1 MSNKKLY
8 NNGLEKEDFQ
18 DQLFLAKAE
27 LNKCNLELTKTKT
40 RMAVLQEQTK
50 GKDKFIDE
58 LLKSSQFMHNAILT
72 GVDA

>member
-1 MSNKKLY
+1 MKRRDMSNKKLY

-40 RMAVLQEQTK
+40 RMAVLQE
-50 GKDKFIDE
+50 
-58 LLKSSQFMHNAILT
+58 
-72 GVDA
+72 